1 MSLLEKVNIF
11 KIYIKKVKK
20 SICNICKIIAVKIKE
35 FIHFIGRICVFV
47 FKKIKDAIFFIGKSI
62 AVIAKIIAFNVKE
75 AVCHIGR
82 IILYALLRTIDAICY
97 ACKKTA
103 VFAKKTA
110 VFAKKIAQKTAQK
123 TAGITQKI
131 AVRLK
136 DTMHPVSRTDIF
148 ILAALLIVI
157 LTPIIINLFFK
168 LEAKSKQVN
177 LYLSASGEELFG
189 KDLMETLIREFEE
202 KNPDIQLKF
211 TNAASAAE
219 PDVLFFNEGDYG
231 AFIAANALMELNAF
245 TEYDSGAK
253 QMAIPLVSFMDMLF
267 YNIDILSAAGFDR
280 PPKTRDEFLT
290 YARAVSRGDSGAA
303 GYALS
308 LSRRDRQ
315 ALARDVFSWI
325 WASDGNLF
333 SVDEEGVLVFNKDAI
348 KELSFFGVLNK
359 EGMLAPNIF
368 ETTGDERL
376 EAFVQG
382 KTAMIIAST
391 GVIPYLREKM
401 GDNAFGVTTIPVSG
415 TGGKY
420 TVGISSVYVG
430 ISANTAYPES
440 AWSFLSFLAGKS
452 NLLCEK
458 LNAVPGM
465 VSNIIPGD
473 YVRVDPFYSKAWEI
487 FEASVAAEN
496 LSVKPEAREYEN
508 NFLEELKTFFEK

>member
-1 MSLLEKVNIF
+1 MNLLEKVNIF
-11 KIYIKKVKK
+11 KIYIKKLKK
-20 SICNICKIIAVKIKE
+20 SICNICKIIAVKVKE
-35 FIHFIGRICVFV
+35 FIHFIGRISVFA
-47 FKKIKDAIFFIGKSI
+47 FKKIKDAIFYIGKNT
-62 AVIAKIIAFNVKE
+62 AVIAKIIAVNVKE

-82 IILYALLRTIDAICY
+82 IILYAFFKTIDAICY
-97 ACKKTA
+97 ACKNIA
-103 VFAKKTA
+103 VFSKII
-110 VFAKKIAQKTAQK
+110 AKKIA
-123 TAGITQKI
+123 GVTQKI
-131 AVRLK
+131 AVKIK
-136 DTMHPVSRTDIF
+136 DSMHPVSRTDIF

>member
-1 MSLLEKVNIF
+1 MPYWADNNLCLF
-11 KIYIKKVKK
+11 KDNRRDMLYLQ
-20 SICNICKIIAVKIKE
+20 
-35 FIHFIGRICVFV
+35 
-47 FKKIKDAIFFIGKSI
+47 KDCRL
-62 AVIAKIIAFNVKE
+62 AK
-75 AVCHIGR
+75 
-82 IILYALLRTIDAICY
+82 
-97 ACKKTA
+97 
-103 VFAKKTA
+103 
-110 VFAKKIAQKTAQK
+110 K
-123 TAGITQKI
+123 TAGITEKI
-131 AVRLK
+131 AGKIK
-136 DTMHPVSRTDIF
+136 DSMHPVSRTDIF
-148 ILAALLIVI
+148 ILTALLIVI

-168 LEAKSKQVN
+168 MEAKSKQLN
-177 LYLSASGEELFG
+177 LYLSESGEELFG
-189 KDLMETLIREFEE
+189 KDFMETLIREFEE
-202 KNPDIQLKF
+202 KNPDINLNF
-211 TNAASAAE
+211 ANAASAAE

-267 YNIDILSAAGFDR
+267 YNIDILSAAGFDH

-308 LSRRDRQ
+308 LSQRDRQ

-325 WASDGNLF
+325 WASGGSLF
-333 SVDEEGVLVFNKDAI
+333 SEDENGVLVLTKVPA

-359 EGMLAPNIF
+359 DGLLAPDIF

-391 GVIPYLREKM
+391 AVIPYLREKM
-401 GDNAFGVTTIPVSG
+401 GDDAFGVTTIPVSG

-420 TVGISSVYVG
+420 TVGISSVYAG

-452 NLLCEK
+452 NLLCEN
-458 LNAVPGM
+458 LNAVPGL

-487 FEASVAAEN
+487 FEASVVAES
-496 LSVKPEAREYEN
+496 LSVKPEAMEYEN

>member
-20 SICNICKIIAVKIKE
+20 SICNICKIIAVKLKE
-35 FIHFIGRICVFV
+35 FIHFIGRICVFA
-47 FKKIKDAIFFIGKSI
+47 FKKIKEAIFFIGKNI
-62 AVIAKIIAFNVKE
+62 AVIAKIIAVNIKE

-82 IILYALLRTIDAICY
+82 IIIYAFLKTIDAICY
-97 ACKKTA
+97 VCKKIA
-103 VFAKKTA
+103 VL
-110 VFAKKIAQKTAQK
+110 AKKIA
-123 TAGITQKI
+123 GIAEKI
-131 AVRLK
+131 AVK
-136 DTMHPVSRTDIF
+136 IKESMHPVSRTDIF

-168 LEAKSKQVN
+168 MEAKSKQVN
-177 LYLSASGEELFG
+177 LYLSVSGEELFG

-202 KNPDIQLKF
+202 KNPDINLNF
-211 TNAASAAE
+211 ANAASAAE
-219 PDVLFFNEGDYG
+219 PDILFFNEGDYG
-231 AFIAANALMELNAF
+231 AFIAANALTELNAF

-267 YNIDILSAAGFDR
+267 YNIDILSAAGFDH

-303 GYALS
+303 GFALS
-308 LSRRDRQ
+308 LSQRDRQ

-325 WASDGNLF
+325 WASGGSLF
-333 SVDEEGVLVFNKDAI
+333 SADEEGVLVFNKDAV

-359 EGMLAPNIF
+359 EGMLAPDVF

-382 KTAMIIAST
+382 KTAMIIAPT
-391 GVIPYLREKM
+391 AVIPYLRAKM

-420 TVGISSVYVG
+420 TVGVSSVYVG

-473 YVRVDPFYSKAWEI
+473 YVRDDPFYSKAWEI
-487 FEASVAAEN
+487 FEASIVAES
-496 LSVKPEAREYEN
+496 LPVKPEALEYEN
-508 NFLEELKTFFEK
+508 NFFEELKTFFEK

>member
-1 MSLLEKVNIF
+1 MNLLEKLNIL

-20 SICNICKIIAVKIKE
+20 SICNICKIIDIKIKE
-35 FIHFIGRICVFV
+35 FIHFLGRICVFA
-47 FKKIKDAIFFIGKSI
+47 FKKIKETMFYVGKKIAVNVKETMFYTGKKI
-62 AVIAKIIAFNVKE
+62 AVIAKKIAVNVKE

-82 IILYALLRTIDAICY
+82 IIILAFLKTFDAICY
-97 ACKKTA
+97 VCE
-103 VFAKKTA
+103 
-110 VFAKKIAQKTAQK
+110 KIA
-123 TAGITQKI
+123 GIAIKI
-131 AVRLK
+131 AVKIK
-136 DTMHPVSRTDIF
+136 DFMHPVSRTDF
-148 ILAALLIVI
+148 LILAALLIVI
-157 LTPIIINLFFK
+157 ITPIIINLFFK

-202 KNPDIQLKF
+202 KNPEINLKF
-211 TNAASAAE
+211 ANAASAAE

-231 AFIAANALMELNAF
+231 AFIAANALTELNAF
-245 TEYDSGAK
+245 TGYDSGSK

-267 YNIDILSAAGFDR
+267 YNIDILSAAGFDH

-290 YARAVSRGDSGAA
+290 YAKAVSHGDSGAA

-308 LSRRDRQ
+308 LSPKDRQ

-325 WASDGNLF
+325 WASGGSLF
-333 SVDEEGVLVFNKDAI
+333 SESEDGVFVFNKVPV
-348 KELSFFGVLNK
+348 KELSFFGALNK
-359 EGMLAPNIF
+359 EGLLAPNVF

-391 GVIPYLREKM
+391 GVIPYLRARM

-420 TVGISSVYVG
+420 TIGISSVYAA
-430 ISANTAYPES
+430 ISANTAYQGE

-465 VSNIIPGD
+465 VSNIIPGN
-473 YVRVDPFYSKAWEI
+473 YVKVDPFYSKAWEI
-487 FEASVAAEN
+487 FESSVVTES
-496 LSVKPEAREYEN
+496 LSVKPGAPEYEN

>member
-1 MSLLEKVNIF
+1 M
-11 KIYIKKVKK
+11 YIKKVKK
-20 SICNICKIIAVKIKE
+20 SIYNICKIIAAKVKE
-35 FIHFIGRICVFV
+35 FIHFIGRTCVFV
-47 FKKIKDAIFFIGKSI
+47 FKKIKEAIFCFGKNI
-62 AVIAKIIAFNVKE
+62 AVIAKKIAVNVKE

-82 IILYALLRTIDAICY
+82 IIIFAFLKTVDAICY
-97 ACKKTA
+97 VCKKISGFAVKIAERIVYITEKISKRIAGIAEKTA
-103 VFAKKTA
+103 V
-110 VFAKKIAQKTAQK
+110 KI
-123 TAGITQKI
+123 
-131 AVRLK
+131 K
-136 DTMHPVSRTDIF
+136 DSMHPVSRTDIF
-148 ILAALLIVI
+148 VLAVLLIVI
-157 LTPIIINLFFK
+157 ITPIIVNMFFK

-189 KDLMETLIREFEE
+189 KDFMETLMREFEE
-202 KNPDIQLKF
+202 KNPDIHLKF
-211 TNAASAAE
+211 ANIPAAAE
-219 PDVLFFNEGDYG
+219 PDVLFFNEGDFS
-231 AFIAANALMELNAF
+231 ALIAANALTELNAF

-267 YNIDILSAAGFDR
+267 YNIDILSAAGFDH

-290 YARAVSRGDSGAA
+290 YAKAVSRGDSGAA

-308 LSRRDRQ
+308 LSRKDRQ

-325 WASDGNLF
+325 WASGGSLF
-333 SVDEEGVLVFNKDAI
+333 SEDEDGVLVLTKVPS

-359 EGMLAPNIF
+359 EELLAPDVF
-368 ETTGDERL
+368 ETTGEERL

-391 GVIPYLREKM
+391 AVIPYLREKM

-420 TVGISSVYVG
+420 TVGVSSVYVG

-487 FEASVAAEN
+487 FEASIVAES
-496 LSVKPEAREYEN
+496 LSVKPETPEYEN

>member
-20 SICNICKIIAVKIKE
+20 SICNICKNIAVKIKE
-35 FIHFIGRICVFV
+35 FIHFIGRICVFT
-47 FKKIKDAIFFIGKSI
+47 FKKIKEAIFFVGKSI
-62 AVIAKIIAFNVKE
+62 AVIAKIIAWNVKE

-82 IILYALLRTIDAICY
+82 IILYALLRTIDAVCY
-97 ACKKTA
+97 SCKKTGA
-103 VFAKKTA
+103 FTKKTAKKTA
-110 VFAKKIAQKTAQK
+110 AITGKA
-123 TAGITQKI
+123 AGK
-131 AVRLK
+131 LK
-136 DTMHPVSRTDIF
+136 DTMHPVSRADIF

-157 LTPIIINLFFK
+157 LTPIIINLVFK
-168 LEAKSKQVN
+168 LEARSKLVN

-189 KDLMETLIREFEE
+189 KDLMDTLVREFEE
-202 KNPDIQLKF
+202 KYPDIILKF
-211 TNAASAAE
+211 ANNPSASE

-231 AFIAANALMELNAF
+231 AFAAANSLMELNAF
-245 TEYDSGAK
+245 TEYDSGYK
-253 QMAIPLVSFMDMLF
+253 QMAIPLVSFTDMFF
-267 YNIDILSAAGFDR
+267 YNINILSAAGFDH
-280 PPKTRDEFLT
+280 PPKTRDEFLV

-308 LSRRDRQ
+308 LSEKDRR

-325 WASDGNLF
+325 WASGGSLF
-333 SVDEEGVLVFNKDAI
+333 AADEEGVLVFNKNAV
-348 KELSFFGVLNK
+348 KELSFLGALNK
-359 EGMLAPNIF
+359 EGMLAPDIF

-382 KTAMIIAST
+382 KVAMIIAST

-401 GDNAFGVTTIPVSG
+401 GDSAFGVTTIPVSG

-420 TVGISSVYVG
+420 TIGISSFYAG

-440 AWSFLSFLAGKS
+440 AWSFISFLAGKS

-465 VSNIIPGD
+465 VSNIVPGN
-473 YVRVDPFYSKAWEI
+473 YVRDDPFYSKAWEI
-487 FEASVAAEN
+487 FEASVIAES
-496 LSVKPEAREYEN
+496 LSVKPEAPEYEN
-508 NFLEELKTFFEK
+508 NFLEELKIFFEKQ